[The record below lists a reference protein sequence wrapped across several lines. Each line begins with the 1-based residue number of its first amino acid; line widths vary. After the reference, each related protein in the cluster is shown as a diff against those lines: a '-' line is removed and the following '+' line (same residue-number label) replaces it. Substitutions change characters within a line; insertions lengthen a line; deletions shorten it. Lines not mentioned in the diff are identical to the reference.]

1 MEEASWRKSGMT
13 ARARADCSVGRG
25 AHPTSQA
32 HCISLGGGG
41 LHHPSNMRFCI
52 MLFLKLGL
60 GPVRKRP
67 LRALKPYSFTGVQ
80 YAGLYGYIRAIV
92 ALHWLLALLESGK
105 PKSHFPR
112 PRWRLALFEGGKP
125 QTSLLLA
132 DLNQKQSRH
141 LG

>member
-1 MEEASWRKSGMT
+1 MEEERHDSSSKSRLLG
-13 ARARADCSVGRG
+13 G
-25 AHPTSQA
+25 AGCTSNLTSSLHQ
-32 HCISLGGGG
+32 LGGGG
-41 LHHPSNMRFCI
+41 LHPPSNMRFCI

-132 DLNQKQSRH
+132 DLNQKLSRH